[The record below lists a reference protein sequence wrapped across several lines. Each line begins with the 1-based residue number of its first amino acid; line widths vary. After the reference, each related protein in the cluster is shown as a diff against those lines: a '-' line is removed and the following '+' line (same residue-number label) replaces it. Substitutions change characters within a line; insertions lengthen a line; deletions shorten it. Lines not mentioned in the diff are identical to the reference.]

1 MHLVV
6 IIEQNEKYQGEQSW
20 YYFLPLLLLEKPGL
34 EDVVL
39 GNLP

>member
-1 MHLVV
+1 MTFILGQKTVDL
-6 IIEQNEKYQGEQSW
+6 W